1 MSRPSI
7 RFPVRATGTG
17 SVWRWIKWGVIV
29 ALLAAIVILAR
40 IVQIEIDT
48 SRLQAR
54 YLSELTRDIGFTV
67 ENGPSHS
74 IRFPTTNGPYDTRL
88 GYAQLPMFT
97 DRLAQRGFAVASQA
111 RDSERMISL
120 ADQGLFIP
128 FEEKD
133 QAGIALRDANGA
145 TLFHT
150 RYPQR
155 AYESF
160 DAVPPL
166 VRDSLLFIED
176 KYLLAAD
183 QPNRNPAIDWGR
195 FSHALIDQGARLVN
209 RHQQTPGGST
219 LATQIEKFR
228 HSTGGRTSTP
238 PEKLRQIASA
248 SVRAYLDGPQTMPAR
263 QQILVHYLNSVPLSA
278 KAGIGEV
285 NGIGDGLAAW
295 YGRDFRDVNRVL
307 RAPVSSATL
316 DEQALAFRQVLSL
329 LIAQRAPSYFLQKN
343 NEALAKLTDSYLRL
357 LANGGVITP
366 QLRDA
371 ALATQL
377 TLDRSKPAPRPA
389 VSYVDRKA
397 VLTLR
402 TQLMQA
408 LGLKTLYDLDRLDL
422 TATATLDDGVQQAVS
437 DRLADAATKDGAR
450 AAGLV
455 GFEMLRPADDPS
467 KIAYSFTLFERR
479 GGENLVRVQTDSVN
493 QPFDINSGARLN
505 LGSTAK
511 LRTIITYLQI
521 VSALHTK
528 YADQDAKTL
537 RAELPQVDPSDA
549 LTRWA
554 IDYLSKTSDRSLPS
568 MLEAAVERKY
578 SASPGETFYTGG
590 GAQSFNNFE
599 SSDNGSILTLH
610 RAFQHSVN
618 LVFVRLM
625 RDIVHYEMIQTSGP
639 PATWLDDPAVRNR
652 FLTQFADGESQVY
665 MKRFYARYQGKS
677 NDEAIQSLL
686 QHTRKGPA
694 RIATVLRSANPDGSL
709 AWFDTQMRAQLK
721 NTKFQWLDD
730 EELAKYYD
738 KYAIDKFNLNDR
750 GYIAGIH
757 PLELWL
763 LLYLRSHPDA
773 TLAQVQ
779 QASRDTRLYTYK
791 WLFKTK
797 YHATQD
803 RRIRH
808 MIELRAYDAIG
819 KSWRALGYPFDNIT
833 PSYGAAIGASGD
845 RPSALA
851 YLIGLVSSDGQK
863 LPTHSFESLDF
874 ARGTP
879 YETRFVH
886 AATAPQPLIS
896 PDISKVVRELLT
908 SVVEGGTAKRL
919 ADGMTFPDGKKLD
932 VYGKTGTGDQ
942 RFNVYAPGARLI
954 ESRKVNRSATFVFVI
969 GNRFYGTLTAWVHEP
984 YAARYTFTSALS
996 VQLLKSLAP
1005 VLQPLLEDQDAP
1017 DGKLKAAT
1025 GSKEMTLIDPQ
1036 TGAMQQVSLASLNA
1050 AAQSGWTSTMPGFYA
1065 DAGST
1070 GAMGAMAK
1078 RK

>member
-1 MSRPSI
+1 MNRPSI
-7 RFPVRATGTG
+7 RFPFRTFGVGVA
-17 SVWRWIKWGVIV
+17 SLWRWIKWGALIV
-29 ALLAAIVILAR
+29 LLAAAVIIAR

-48 SRLQAR
+48 SRLQAH
-54 YLSELTRDIGFTV
+54 YLSELTRDIGFALDS
-67 ENGPSHS
+67 GPSHN
-74 IRFPTTNGPYDTRL
+74 IRFPTTNGPYDVRL
-88 GYAQLPMFT
+88 GYVQLPSFEQ
-97 DRLAQRGFAVASQA
+97 RLEARGFAIASQA
-111 RDSERMISL
+111 RDSERMIAL
-120 ADQGLFIP
+120 ADQGLFLP
-128 FEEKD
+128 YEEKD
-133 QAGIALRDANGA
+133 QAGLVLRDADGA

-160 DAVPPL
+160 NAVPPL

-176 KYLLAAD
+176 KYLLAED

-195 FSHALIDQGARLVN
+195 FSRALVDQGARLVN
-209 RHQQTPGGST
+209 RQQQTPGGST

-228 HSTGGRTSTP
+228 HSNGGRTATP

-278 KAGIGEV
+278 KPGVGEV

-295 YGRDFRDVNRVL
+295 YGRDFRDVNRIL
-307 RAPVSSATL
+307 REPVSAATL

-329 LIAQRAPSYFLQKN
+329 LIAQRAPSYFLQHDN
-343 NEALAKLTDSYLRL
+343 PALAKLTDSYLRL
-357 LANGGVITP
+357 LASGGVITP
-366 QLRDA
+366 ALRDA
-371 ALATQL
+371 ALATSL
-377 TLDRSKPAPRPA
+377 TLDRSKPQRAPAP
-389 VSYVDRKA
+389 YVERKA
-397 VLTLR
+397 VLSLR
-402 TQLMQA
+402 TQLMQT

-422 TATATLDDGVQQAVS
+422 SATTTLDDDVQEAVNA
-437 DRLADAATKDGAR
+437 RLADATTKDGAR
-450 AAGLV
+450 QAGIV
-455 GFEMLRPADDPS
+455 GFEMLKPADDPS

-479 GGENLVRVQTDSVN
+479 NGENLVRVQTDSVN

-511 LRTIITYLQI
+511 LRTLITYLQI
-521 VSALHTK
+521 VSDLHTQ
-528 YADQDAKTL
+528 YAALDTKEL
-537 RAELPQVDPSDA
+537 RAIQPDPSDA

-554 IDYLSKTSDRSLPS
+554 LDYLSKTHDRSLPS
-568 MLEAAVERKY
+568 MLDAAVERKY

-599 SSDNGSILTLH
+599 SSDNEQILTVH

-639 PATWLDDPAVRNR
+639 PSQWLDDPAVRKAY
-652 FLTQFADGESQVY
+652 LTRFADGESQVY
-665 MKRFYARYQGKS
+665 MKRFYTRYQGKS
-677 NDEAIQSLL
+677 ADEQLATLL

-694 RIATVLRSANPDGSL
+694 RIATVLRSVVPDGSQT
-709 AWFDTQMRAQLK
+709 WFDAQMRAQLK
-721 NTKFQWLDD
+721 GTKFQWLDD
-730 EELAKYYD
+730 EDLAKEYD
-738 KYAIDKFNLNDR
+738 KYAIDRFNLNDR
-750 GYIAGIH
+750 GYISGVH

-763 LLYLRSHPDA
+763 LNYLRAHPGA
-773 TLAQVQ
+773 TLDQVQ
-779 QASRDTRLYTYK
+779 HDSKDVRLYTYS

-797 YHATQD
+797 YYATQN

-819 KSWRALGYPFDNIT
+819 QSWRALGYPFANIT

-845 RPSALA
+845 RPAALA
-851 YLIGLVSSDGQK
+851 QLIGLVASDGEK
-863 LPTHSFESLDF
+863 LPTHSFESLEF

-886 AATAPQPLIS
+886 AESKPQSLVS
-896 PDISKVVRELLT
+896 PEIVQVVRAMLT

-919 ADGMTFPDGKKLD
+919 ADGMRFPDGRTME

-954 ESRKVNRSATFVFVI
+954 ASRKVNRSATFVFVI
-969 GNRFYGTLTAWVHEP
+969 GDRFFGTLTAWVHEP
-984 YAARYTFTSALS
+984 YAARYSFTSALS

-1005 VLQPLLEDQDAP
+1005 VLQPLLEQRASPGDGTHP
-1017 DGKLKAAT
+1017 DLKH
-1025 GSKEMTLIDPQ
+1025 GPLKMTLIDPQ
-1036 TGAMQQVSLASLNA
+1036 TGEARDVSWQPSVGGGTLG
-1050 AAQSGWTSTMPGFYA
+1050 Q
-1065 DAGST
+1065 
-1070 GAMGAMAK
+1070 
-1078 RK
+1078 